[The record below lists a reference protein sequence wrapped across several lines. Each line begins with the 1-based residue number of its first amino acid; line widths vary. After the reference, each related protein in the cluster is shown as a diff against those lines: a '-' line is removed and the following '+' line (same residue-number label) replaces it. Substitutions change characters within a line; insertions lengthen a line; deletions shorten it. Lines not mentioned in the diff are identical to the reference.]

1 MGDTVEALAYKS
13 NVKTRAKE
21 SVTGRIDDLKAKVS
35 GATPSSNEVEHG
47 ARRAAGIA
55 QENPIGL
62 ALGAVAVG
70 FVAGM
75 LVPSTRVEDEKI
87 GPMADEVKDRAAQ
100 TGQQA
105 LEHGKEVAGDVAEA
119 AKQTAQESGQQH
131 AQQAKEEVTQ
141 SARKAR
147 EDLST

>member
-75 LVPSTRVEDEKI
+75 LVPSTKVEDEKI
-87 GPMADEVKDRAAQ
+87 GPMADQVKDRAVQ

-119 AKQTAQESGQQH
+119 AKQSGQEH
-131 AQQAKEEVTQ
+131 AQQAREQVKQ
-141 SARKAR
+141 SAQQAR
-147 EDLST
+147 EDLGA

>member
-1 MGDTVEALAYKS
+1 
-13 NVKTRAKE
+13 
-21 SVTGRIDDLKAKVS
+21 
-35 GATPSSNEVEHG
+35 
-47 ARRAAGIA
+47 
-55 QENPIGL
+55 
-62 ALGAVAVG
+62 
-70 FVAGM
+70 M

-131 AQQAKEEVTQ
+131 AQQAKEEVTR